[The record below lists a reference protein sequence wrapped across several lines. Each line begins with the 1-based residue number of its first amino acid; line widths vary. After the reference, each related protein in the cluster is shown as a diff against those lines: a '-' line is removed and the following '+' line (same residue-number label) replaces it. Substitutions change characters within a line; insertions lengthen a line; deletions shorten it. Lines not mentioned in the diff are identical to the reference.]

1 MMSRISCLAL
11 RAAILISIAATC
23 RAQSGTVTRVL
34 QTDPTVTYSGTWYTN
49 NSASN
54 IDSLVALT
62 NDKGA
67 MAAITFTGTGITWIG
82 VQDPYSGIAWIYLD
96 GTFTTVDCYSAA
108 TLYQQPIYSIHNLAP
123 GQHTLSIEVPHIRDG
138 QTQGSWV
145 WINAFDI
152 ENGSAVMNGTSASAG
167 RVEEDNPAV
176 GTTGSW
182 SVENSTVLSGGSAL
196 LSDQAGSTA
205 TLNFNGTSVIWLT
218 YRDQWSGIAKVYLDG
233 ALQATVDNYQPVAQA
248 QYPVWSAS
256 GLAPGPHSVT
266 VKVTGTNNASSSGPG
281 VWVDAFQ
288 IVLSP
293 VSTGPPTLNAGA
305 MVSAASFMPAP
316 NNQVTPGQIVS
327 IFGSN
332 LLGSNLPASG
342 QSDASGLP
350 LPLQLGPSNTT
361 VNACG
366 IAIPLFS
373 AFPGQINAQLP
384 WECPATGSTPITVT
398 VGGQTTASQTVNLA
412 SAAPGLF
419 TINSTGTGDG
429 TILHADNSLVGSASP
444 AKGAEQIVIYC
455 TGLGPTN
462 PSFATGNA
470 ATGANTTASPVMV
483 TIGGQNAAVV
493 HSGLAVGFV
502 GLYQV
507 NAIVPGGLSGSQSV
521 LITVGSGSVSRTGV
535 TVSVTP

>member
-1 MMSRISCLAL
+1 MMSRISCLAI
-11 RAAILISIAATC
+11 RAAILISIATTC

-108 TLYQQPIYSIHNLAP
+108 TLYQQPIYAIHNLAP

-167 RVEEDNPAV
+167 RVEENNPAV
-176 GTTGSW
+176 STTGSW
-182 SVENSTVLSGGSAL
+182 SVENSTVLSGGSAF

-205 TLNFNGTSVIWLT
+205 TLNFNGTSVIWIS

-248 QYPVWSAS
+248 QYPAWSAS
-256 GLAPGPHSVT
+256 GLAPGPHSVM
-266 VKVTGTNNASSSGPG
+266 VQVTGTNNVSSSGPG

-293 VSTGPPTLNAGA
+293 VSAGSPTLNAGA
-305 MVSAASFMPAP
+305 MVSAASFMPGP

-332 LLGSNLPASG
+332 LLGSNVPASG
-342 QSDASGLP
+342 PAVASGLP
-350 LPLQLGPSNTT
+350 LPRQLGPSNTA

-366 IAIPLFS
+366 SDIPLFS

-384 WECPATGSTPITVT
+384 WECPATGSTPIAVT

-412 SAAPGLF
+412 PAAPGIF

-429 TILHADNSLVGSASP
+429 VILHADNSLVSSASP
-444 AKGAEQIVIYC
+444 AKGQEQIMIFC

-462 PSFATGNA
+462 PSFATGSA

-483 TIGGQNAAVV
+483 TIGGQNATVV
-493 HSGLAVGFV
+493 QSGLAAGFV

-507 NAIVPGGLSGSQSV
+507 NAIVPSGLSGSQSV
-521 LITVGSGSVSRTGV
+521 LITVGSATVSRTGV